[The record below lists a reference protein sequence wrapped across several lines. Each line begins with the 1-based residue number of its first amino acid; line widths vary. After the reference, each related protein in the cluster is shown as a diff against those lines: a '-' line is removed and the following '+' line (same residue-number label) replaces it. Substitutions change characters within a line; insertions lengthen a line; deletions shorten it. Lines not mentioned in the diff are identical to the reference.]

1 MLKRHDVQGQLPNL
15 TDFAMKAEVA
25 TEELDDYSPIG
36 SQFCDGVLVKL
47 GHIPLEHARVS
58 AIKLKSDM
66 QVQMES
72 LIISNVKHFSN
83 AGGSAI
89 WISFSPETACE
100 LPRLRA
106 DIDRL
111 EKAAR
116 EHAKQTWGYKL
127 EDLEAIKVAKIDIAQ
142 DFSGSFLPYE

>member
-1 MLKRHDVQGQLPNL
+1 MDIRDQLPDLFDIAWNAQVEP
-15 TDFAMKAEVA
+15 DEG
-25 TEELDDYSPIG
+25 DGYDPIG

>member
-1 MLKRHDVQGQLPNL
+1 MDIRDQLPDLFDIAWNAQL
-15 TDFAMKAEVA
+15 EPDEGD
-25 TEELDDYSPIG
+25 LYDPIG

-66 QVQMES
+66 QVQMDC
-72 LIISNVKHFSN
+72 LIISNVEYFSN

-127 EDLEAIKVAKIDIAQ
+127 EDLEAVKVAKIDIAQ